1 MMVLKLGKKLFK
13 AKSCLLGYEGEL
25 GFATNELISSLD
37 ALIRETIYRHTEI
50 PIPTSLLIDRNSW
63 LTVIYKGKAKVDQ
76 IIRDKS
82 MMGLGPD
89 VARKESSPFEGVW
102 AQKEFI
108 KNPITVSR
116 FYSNSGYIEDAK
128 EHLVKFISSH
138 KVIPGSDTG
147 TRKSSQLA
155 QVHFQ
160 LAELLSKSGKKND
173 ALNQFKAACHLSP
186 NDQRMLLRKI
196 FLWLRLVNR
205 KRPNYRQRN
214 CVKSFLKVS
223 II

>member
-1 MMVLKLGKKLFK
+1 M
-13 AKSCLLGYEGEL
+13 SLGYEGEL

-50 PIPTSLLIDRNSW
+50 PIPTSLLIDRDSW

-82 MMGLGPD
+82 MMGLGPN

-116 FYSNSGYIEDAK
+116 FYSNSGYLEDAK

-147 TRKSSQLA
+147 TRKSPS
-155 QVHFQ
+155 
-160 LAELLSKSGKKND
+160 LLRCIFNSLNCYQNLGKKM
-173 ALNQFKAACHLSP
+173 
-186 NDQRMLLRKI
+186 ML
-196 FLWLRLVNR
+196 
-205 KRPNYRQRN
+205 
-214 CVKSFLKVS
+214 
-223 II
+223 